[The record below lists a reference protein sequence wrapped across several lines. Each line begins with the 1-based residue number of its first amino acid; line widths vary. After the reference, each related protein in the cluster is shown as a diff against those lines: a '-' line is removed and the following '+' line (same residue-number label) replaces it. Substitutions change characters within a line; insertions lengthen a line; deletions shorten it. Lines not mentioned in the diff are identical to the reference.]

1 MVESHKRRRMF
12 LDSKRE
18 AIEEATKDMLS
29 KNKPIIR
36 LQQVKD
42 AVAEDTGLDVDKRLV
57 SQVLRKDMGLGYRL
71 GKTVPIQSND
81 ERCLVLR

>member
-1 MVESHKRRRMF
+1 M
-12 LDSKRE
+12 
-18 AIEEATKDMLS
+18 DMLS

-42 AVAEDTGLDVDKRLV
+42 AVAEDTGLDVDKGLV